1 MFLTPSWPCLYHLC
15 RFYRRV
21 GLIAVICTK
30 GLHNSGGESAM
41 HQTYQ
46 ILNVIYVI
54 FIREYDSHHAM
65 QYHLS
70 SALRFRVRLM
80 CHPPCP

>member
-1 MFLTPSWPCLYHLC
+1 LC

-21 GLIAVICTK
+21 GLIAVIGTK

-41 HQTYQ
+41 HQTSQ
-46 ILNVIYVI
+46 ILKVLYVI

-65 QYHLS
+65 KYHLS
-70 SALRFRVRLM
+70 SAASALRFRVRLM
-80 CHPPCP
+80 CHLPCP